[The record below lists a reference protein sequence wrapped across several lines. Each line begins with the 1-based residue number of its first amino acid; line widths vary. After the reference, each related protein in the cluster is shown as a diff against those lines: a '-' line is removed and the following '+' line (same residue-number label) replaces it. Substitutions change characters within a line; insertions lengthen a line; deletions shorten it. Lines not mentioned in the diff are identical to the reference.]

1 MGHDMNPQSSE
12 YKSVSQSIKQAVQ
25 DTATQNHLKFL
36 SLEVPEKIQS
46 LKGRSREKWLRS

>member
-46 LKGRSREKWLRS
+46 LKGRSGEK